1 MFVLK
6 VETIE
11 ALRGE
16 RGLTLQALADKS
28 GKHVSA
34 LSKLLSRGRCHPAT
48 AYWLAEALGVKITDI
63 AELEKKK

>member
-34 LSKLLSRGRCHPAT
+34 LSKLLPEGAAIPPRLTGWRKRWA
-48 AYWLAEALGVKITDI
+48 
-63 AELEKKK
+63 